1 MVTEKSVYI
10 GLGSSLG
17 NRKFWIE
24 WAIKKLALHPNIR
37 FRATSRGY
45 RTPPMSGGRAYGWF
59 LNSVAKFDTTL
70 SPVELLKVA
79 KDLERRADRRR
90 EVHWGDRT
98 LDVDVLLY
106 GGEIIDQPN
115 LKIPHPSFLQRPFVT
130 TPLLEINPN
139 ITDPRS
145 GNSVKKG
152 AHRQGPRAVPVLVV
166 AAPRKLT

>member
-1 MVTEKSVYI
+1 MTDVSVYI

-37 FRATSRGY
+37 FCATSRGY
-45 RTPPMSGGRAYGWF
+45 RTPPMAGGRAYGWF
-59 LNSVAKFDTTL
+59 LNSVAKFNTTL
-70 SPVELLKVA
+70 TPNELLKVA
-79 KDLERRADRRR
+79 KELEQKADRRR

-106 GGEIIDQPN
+106 GGTIIDQPN
-115 LKIPHPSFLQRPFVT
+115 LKIPHPSFLKRPFVT
-130 TPLLEINPN
+130 TPLLEIDPG

-145 GNSVKKG
+145 GNPVIKG
-152 AHRQGPRAVPVLVV
+152 AHRHGPRAVPVLVV
-166 AAPRKLT
+166 AAPRKLP